1 MLRARLYKPLGFL
14 FLFIAFIGLLLPVL
28 PTTPFLI
35 LSAWFFARSSEEWHK
50 WLLSSE
56 LFGPMLRNWEE
67 NRCVSRRTKIVAIL
81 MMLIGGSVSILFA
94 LEHMYL
100 RILTGI
106 LLMIGGA
113 TVLSLKTCPGDGDR
127 TDP

>member
-1 MLRARLYKPLGFL
+1 ML
-14 FLFIAFIGLLLPVL
+14 
-28 PTTPFLI
+28 
-35 LSAWFFARSSEEWHK
+35 H
-50 WLLSSE
+50 
-56 LFGPMLRNWEE
+56 NWEE

-94 LEHMYL
+94 LEDIYL
-100 RILTGI
+100 RILTGV

-113 TVLSLKTCPGDGDR
+113 TVLSLKTCPGDRDR